1 MWRPSRADTPKVNP
15 RSWRLLVA
23 GLFVCAIAYGVIGNG
38 PATLGVFLTAC
49 TAAAAACVTGPGRND
64 EPAREPW
71 CFMGVAFVLLGTAEL
86 VHNLADGPNAGWVVP
101 IRALSL
107 LSLTVG
113 LWLAIPHP
121 PGRRRREILDPA
133 IVAIGA
139 GVVSWIAILEPIAS
153 RTDVDLVE
161 RLVAFS
167 VPVLD
172 MVLLT
177 VVVRLL
183 FTSGAATAPARL
195 LLVGA
200 GAILAAD
207 TIDSVWA
214 LDGPLGGDASI
225 RVLWIVGAAL
235 VAGAA
240 FHPQMSD
247 LGELRVDLGQSIST
261 TRLVMLGLAAVA
273 GPIALIVRSS
283 LDGRFNVPVVVAGTV
298 VLFALIL
305 MRMAGLVRA
314 LTSVARNHAE
324 ATGREKTLRR
334 SAHSLVA
341 ATDRG
346 AIYATAAD
354 AAATLVRDRPGAEV
368 RLFVGDGDRLRL
380 VSGRGRRGSGPQ
392 TLTLSALPRRVVDQL
407 RAADSATVTF
417 NDHDLAKG
425 VAAAVAAAA
434 DHPQC
439 LIAPLVVDGEIAG
452 LLTVALDRMPGEARR
467 RAIET
472 VAAQAALAIETAD
485 LTESLHAR
493 AGEERFRSL
502 VQNASDV
509 IAVVDPGGIIRFVT
523 RSITRMLGYEPGD
536 LEGSSIARL
545 LHPRDAARGPSVLV
559 DGGLVDWRL
568 RRADGAYRHAEV
580 VVADLRDDPNVAGI
594 VLTMRDVTERREL
607 ESRLAHQAFHDTL
620 TGLANRALF
629 EDRLGQA
636 LARRARKPAGSVAVI
651 FIDLD
656 DFKTV
661 NDTLGHQCGDE
672 LLTMASRR
680 LVECLRPTDTAARL
694 GGDEFAVAL
703 EIDDFDAERAIDI
716 VANRILR
723 ALRSPFIVDGQEIF
737 TRGSLGI
744 AATPDGGTTVDE
756 LLRNADIAMYVAKN
770 SGKGRFKRFEPGM
783 HAPVLRQMELRGELQ
798 RAIERRE
805 LVMHYQPI
813 VALATGQLRGFEAL
827 VRWQHPEHGLILP
840 NEFVTLAEEA
850 GLIGAMGSWILE
862 EACRQFC
869 EWVAAYPQ
877 AAGLY
882 VSVNLSG
889 HQLHRGNLLSELERV
904 IEQTGMQPSRLLL
917 ELTESVLVD
926 DTERAIGR
934 LEMIKRRGMRI
945 AIDDFGTGF
954 SALAYL
960 QQLPIDVLKLASPFV
975 QGLGTG
981 QEQLTETILRLAATL
996 DLDVIAEGIEHP
1008 GEAAALARLGC
1019 TLGQGYFFSTPLDAA
1034 AAAAV
1039 IATDRPL
1046 GLVAVAAR
1054 TSVPA

>member
-1 MWRPSRADTPKVNP
+1 VNP

-23 GLFVCAIAYGVIGNG
+23 GLAVCAIAYGAIGAG
-38 PATLGVFLTAC
+38 PVTLGVFLVALVVGAVAC
-49 TAAAAACVTGPGRND
+49 ITGPARND

-71 CFMGVAFVLLGTAEL
+71 VFMGVAFLLLAGAEVVTYL
-86 VHNLADGPNAGWVVP
+86 GDGPAAAWVVP

-107 LSLTVG
+107 VSLTLG
-113 LWLAIPHP
+113 LWLAIPPP
-121 PGRRRREILDPA
+121 PGRGRREILDPA

-139 GVVSWIAILEPIAS
+139 GVVSWIAILEPIA
-153 RTDVDLVE
+153 RRADVDVVD

-183 FTSGAATAPARL
+183 FTSGASTAPARL
-195 LLVGA
+195 LLA
-200 GAILAAD
+200 GAASILAAD
-207 TIDSVWA
+207 TVDSVWA
-214 LDGPLGGDASI
+214 LDPPFGGDASI
-225 RVLWIVGAAL
+225 RVLWIAGAAL
-235 VAGAA
+235 IAGAA

-247 LGELRVDLGQSIST
+247 LGELRVDPGQSIST

-314 LTSVARNHAE
+314 LTSVARDHAE

-341 ATDRG
+341 ATDRS

-354 AAATLVRDRPGAEV
+354 AAATLVRDRQRAEV
-368 RLFVGDGDRLRL
+368 RLFVGDGDRLKL
-380 VSGRGRRGSGPQ
+380 VAGRGRRGGGPQ
-392 TLTLSALPRRVVDQL
+392 TLALSALPRRVLDQL
-407 RAADSATVTF
+407 RVADSDVVTYGDRDLGKMVATA
-417 NDHDLAKG
+417 LAVG
-425 VAAAVAAAA
+425 A

-439 LIAPLVVDGEIAG
+439 LLTPLVVDGEIAG

-472 VAAQAALAIETAD
+472 VASQAALAIETAD

-509 IAVVDPGGIIRFVT
+509 IAVVETGGIIRFAT
-523 RSITRMLGYEPGD
+523 RSITRMLGYDPGD

-568 RRADGAYRHAEV
+568 RRTDGAYRHAEV

-594 VLTMRDVTERREL
+594 VLTMRDVTDRREL

-636 LARRARKPAGSVAVI
+636 LARRARKPGGAVAVI

-656 DFKTV
+656 DFKAV

-672 LLTMASRR
+672 LLMAASRR

-694 GGDEFAVAL
+694 GGDEFAVAF
-703 EIDDFDAERAIDI
+703 EVDDFDTDRAVDI

-723 ALRSPFIVDGQEIF
+723 AMRSPFIVDDQEIF
-737 TRGSLGI
+737 TRGSLGV
-744 AATPDGGTTVDE
+744 AVTPDGGTTVDE

-813 VALATGQLRGFEAL
+813 VTLATGELRGFEAL

-840 NEFVTLAEEA
+840 SEFVVLAEEA

-869 EWVAAYPQ
+869 EWAEAYPQ
-877 AAGLY
+877 ARRLY

-904 IEQTGMQPSRLLL
+904 IEQTGIVPSQLLL

-926 DTERAIGR
+926 DTERAIAR
-934 LEMIKRRGMRI
+934 LEMIKRRGVRI

-996 DLDVIAEGIEHP
+996 DLDVIAEGIEQAD
-1008 GEAAALARLGC
+1008 EAATLARLGC
-1019 TLGQGYFFSTPLDAA
+1019 TLGQGYFFSTPLEPATA
-1034 AAAAV
+1034 GAV
-1039 IATDRPL
+1039 IASDTAL
-1046 GLVAVAAR
+1046 GLVAVASPP
-1054 TSVPA
+1054 TSA

>member
-1 MWRPSRADTPKVNP
+1 MWRRTGADTPKVNP

-23 GLFVCAIAYGVIGNG
+23 GLLTCAITYGVIGDG
-38 PATLGVFLTAC
+38 PATLAVFLA
-49 TAAAAACVTGPGRND
+49 ASAVAAAACVTGPGRND

-71 CFMGVAFVLLGTAEL
+71 CFMGVAFALLGAAEL
-86 VHNLADGPNAGWVVP
+86 VNHLADGPNAGWVVP
-101 IRALSL
+101 IRALAL
-107 LSLTVG
+107 LSLTLG

-153 RTDVDLVE
+153 RTDVDAVD

-183 FTSGAATAPARL
+183 FTSGASTAPARL

-207 TIDSVWA
+207 TIDAVWA
-214 LDGPLGGDASI
+214 LDAPLGGDASI
-225 RVLWIVGAAL
+225 RVLWMVGAAL

-354 AAATLVRDRPGAEV
+354 AAATLVRDRPRAEV

-380 VSGRGRRGSGPQ
+380 VAGRGRRGSGPQ
-392 TLTLSALPRRVVDQL
+392 TLTLSGLPRRVVAQL

-417 NDHDLAKG
+417 TDHDLTKG
-425 VAAAVAAAA
+425 AAAAVAAGA

-509 IAVVDPGGIIRFVT
+509 IAVVAPGGIIRFVT

-545 LHPRDAARGPSVLV
+545 LHPGDAARGPSVLV

-580 VVADLRDDPNVAGI
+580 VVADLQDDPNVAGI

-636 LARRARKPAGSVAVI
+636 LARRARKPAGAVAVI

-656 DFKTV
+656 DFKAV

-672 LLTMASRR
+672 LLMMASRR

-703 EIDDFDAERAIDI
+703 EVDDFDVERAIEI

-723 ALRSPFIVDGQEIF
+723 ALRSPFVFDGQEIF

-744 AATPDGGTTVDE
+744 AATPDGGATVDE

-813 VALATGQLRGFEAL
+813 VALATGELRGFEAL

-840 NEFVTLAEEA
+840 NEFVSLAEEA

-869 EWVAAYPQ
+869 EWAAAYPR

-904 IEQTGMQPSRLLL
+904 IEQTGIQPSCLLL

-926 DTERAIGR
+926 DTERAIAR

-960 QQLPIDVLKLASPFV
+960 QQLPVDVLKLASPFV
-975 QGLGTG
+975 QGLGGG

-996 DLDVIAEGIEHP
+996 ELDVIAEGIEHP
-1008 GEAAALARLGC
+1008 GEAVALARLGC
-1019 TLGQGYFFSTPLDAA
+1019 TLGQGYFFSTPLEAA
-1034 AAAAV
+1034 AAAEV
-1039 IATDRPL
+1039 IARDTPL
-1046 GLVAVAAR
+1046 GLAAVVA
-1054 TSVPA
+1054 TTPAPA

>member
-1 MWRPSRADTPKVNP
+1 MWSHSGADTSKVNP
-15 RSWRLLVA
+15 HSWRLVPAALA
-23 GLFVCAIAYGVIGNG
+23 VCAVAYGMAGG
-38 PATLGVFLTAC
+38 GLPALAVLLFAC
-49 TAAAAACVTGPGRND
+49 ALAAAACVHGPRRND
-64 EPAREPW
+64 EPNDQPW
-71 CFMGVAFVLLGTAEL
+71 WLMGTGFLVLGGAEI
-86 VHNLADGPNAGWVVP
+86 VEQVGHGPSAAWVVP
-101 IRALSL
+101 IRVLAL

-113 LWLAIPHP
+113 LWLTIPQP
-121 PGRRRREILDPA
+121 PGGRRRGILDPA

-139 GVVSWIAILEPIAS
+139 GVVSWVAILEPITR
-153 RTDVDLVE
+153 RTDIDVVD

-167 VPVLD
+167 IPVLD
-172 MVLLT
+172 IVLLT
-177 VVVRLL
+177 VAVRLL
-183 FTSGAATAPARL
+183 FGSGASTAPARL
-195 LLVGA
+195 LLAGA
-200 GAILAAD
+200 GSMLAAD
-207 TIDSVWA
+207 TIDAAWTF
-214 LDGPLGGDASI
+214 DGLLGGEAPI
-225 RVLWIVGAAL
+225 RMLWIIGAGLIAAAAL
-235 VAGAA
+235 
-240 FHPQMSD
+240 HPQMSD
-247 LGELRVDLGQSIST
+247 LGELRVELAQSIST

-283 LDGRFNVPVVVAGTV
+283 LDARFNVPVVVAGTV
-298 VLFALIL
+298 VLFVLIL
-305 MRMAGLVRA
+305 LRMAGLVRA
-314 LTSVARNHAE
+314 LTSVAQNHAE

-354 AAATLVRDRPGAEV
+354 AAATLVRDRPRAEV
-368 RLFVGDGDRLRL
+368 RLFVGDGDVLRL
-380 VSGRGRRGSGPQ
+380 VTGRGRRGARPQ
-392 TLTLSALPRRVVDQL
+392 TLALSALPKRVVDQL
-407 RAADSATVTF
+407 RVADSATLALE
-417 NDHDLAKG
+417 DHDVERP
-425 VAAAVAAAA
+425 VAAAIAAAV
-434 DHPQC
+434 DHPQS
-439 LIAPLVVDGEIAG
+439 LLAPLVVDGAIAG
-452 LLTVALDRMPGEARR
+452 LLSVSLDRVPGEARR

-472 VAAQAALAIETAD
+472 VASQAALAIETAA

-509 IAVVDPGGIIRFVT
+509 IAVIEPGGIIRFVT
-523 RSITRMLGYEPGD
+523 RSITRMLGYEPGT
-536 LEGSSIARL
+536 LEGRSISRL
-545 LHPRDAARGPSVLV
+545 LHPGDVERGPSLLV

-568 RRADGAYRHAEV
+568 RRADGAYRHVEV
-580 VVADLRDDPNVAGI
+580 IVADLRADANVAGI

-636 LARRARKPAGSVAVI
+636 LARRARNPIGAVAVI

-661 NDTLGHQCGDE
+661 NDTLGHQSGDA
-672 LLTMASRR
+672 LLNAASRR

-694 GGDEFAVAL
+694 GGDEFAVVL
-703 EIDDFDAERAIDI
+703 EIDDFDANRAIEA
-716 VANRILR
+716 VANRILA
-723 ALRSPFIVDGQEIF
+723 ALRSPFLLDGHEVF

-744 AATPDGGTTVDE
+744 AATPDGGTTVDG
-756 LLRNADIAMYVAKN
+756 LLRNADVAMYVAKN

-783 HAPVLRQMELRGELQ
+783 HGPVLRQMELRGELQ
-798 RAIERRE
+798 RAIERQQ
-805 LVMHYQPI
+805 LVMYYQPI
-813 VALATGQLRGFEAL
+813 VALRSGELRGFEAL

-840 NEFVTLAEEA
+840 SEFVSLAEEA

-869 EWVAAYPQ
+869 EWVAAYPR
-877 AAGLY
+877 ADGLY

-904 IEQTGMQPSRLLL
+904 IRQTEMEPSRLLL

-926 DTERAIGR
+926 DTERTIAR
-934 LEMIKRRGMRI
+934 LEMIKARGVRI

-981 QEQLTETILRLAATL
+981 QEQLTETILRLASAL

-1008 GEAAALARLGC
+1008 DEAVTLVRLGC
-1019 TLGQGYFFSTPLDAA
+1019 ALGQGFHFSTPLPADE
-1034 AAAAV
+1034 AAAV
-1039 IATDRPL
+1039 IAAGMPL
-1046 GLVAVAAR
+1046 GISPAVR
-1054 TSVPA
+1054 

>member
-1 MWRPSRADTPKVNP
+1 MWRRTGADTPKVNP

-23 GLFVCAIAYGVIGNG
+23 GLLTCAITYGVIGDG
-38 PATLGVFLTAC
+38 PATLAVFLA
-49 TAAAAACVTGPGRND
+49 ASAVAAAACVTGPGRND

-71 CFMGVAFVLLGTAEL
+71 CFMGVAFALLGAAEL
-86 VHNLADGPNAGWVVP
+86 VNHLADGPNAGWVVP
-101 IRALSL
+101 IRALAL
-107 LSLTVG
+107 LSLTLG

-153 RTDVDLVE
+153 RTDVDAVD

-183 FTSGAATAPARL
+183 FTSGASTAPARL

-207 TIDSVWA
+207 TIDAVWA
-214 LDGPLGGDASI
+214 LDAPLGGDASI
-225 RVLWIVGAAL
+225 RVLWMVGAAL

-354 AAATLVRDRPGAEV
+354 AAAALVRDRPRAEV

-380 VSGRGRRGSGPQ
+380 VAGRGRRGSGPQ
-392 TLTLSALPRRVVDQL
+392 TLTLSGLPRRVVAQL

-417 NDHDLAKG
+417 TDHDLTKG
-425 VAAAVAAAA
+425 AAAAVAAGA

-485 LTESLHAR
+485 LTDEPAR
-493 AGEERFRSL
+493 AGRRGTVPFAWCRTRPTSSPWSSRAASSGSSRDRSHRCS
-502 VQNASDV
+502 ATSRA
-509 IAVVDPGGIIRFVT
+509 ISKA
-523 RSITRMLGYEPGD
+523 
-536 LEGSSIARL
+536 SSIARL
-545 LHPRDAARGPSVLV
+545 LHPGDAARGPSVLV
-559 DGGLVDWRL
+559 DGRLVDWRL
-568 RRADGAYRHAEV
+568 RRADGAYRHVEV
-580 VVADLRDDPNVAGI
+580 D
-594 VLTMRDVTERREL
+594 RR
-607 ESRLAHQAFHDTL
+607 R
-620 TGLANRALF
+620 
-629 EDRLGQA
+629 
-636 LARRARKPAGSVAVI
+636 PAG
-651 FIDLD
+651 
-656 DFKTV
+656 
-661 NDTLGHQCGDE
+661 
-672 LLTMASRR
+672 
-680 LVECLRPTDTAARL
+680 
-694 GGDEFAVAL
+694 
-703 EIDDFDAERAIDI
+703 AI
-716 VANRILR
+716 
-723 ALRSPFIVDGQEIF
+723 
-737 TRGSLGI
+737 
-744 AATPDGGTTVDE
+744 
-756 LLRNADIAMYVAKN
+756 
-770 SGKGRFKRFEPGM
+770 
-783 HAPVLRQMELRGELQ
+783 
-798 RAIERRE
+798 
-805 LVMHYQPI
+805 
-813 VALATGQLRGFEAL
+813 
-827 VRWQHPEHGLILP
+827 
-840 NEFVTLAEEA
+840 
-850 GLIGAMGSWILE
+850 
-862 EACRQFC
+862 
-869 EWVAAYPQ
+869 
-877 AAGLY
+877 
-882 VSVNLSG
+882 
-889 HQLHRGNLLSELERV
+889 
-904 IEQTGMQPSRLLL
+904 
-917 ELTESVLVD
+917 
-926 DTERAIGR
+926 
-934 LEMIKRRGMRI
+934 
-945 AIDDFGTGF
+945 
-954 SALAYL
+954 
-960 QQLPIDVLKLASPFV
+960 
-975 QGLGTG
+975 
-981 QEQLTETILRLAATL
+981 
-996 DLDVIAEGIEHP
+996 
-1008 GEAAALARLGC
+1008 
-1019 TLGQGYFFSTPLDAA
+1019 
-1034 AAAAV
+1034 
-1039 IATDRPL
+1039 
-1046 GLVAVAAR
+1046 R
-1054 TSVPA
+1054 TSPASC